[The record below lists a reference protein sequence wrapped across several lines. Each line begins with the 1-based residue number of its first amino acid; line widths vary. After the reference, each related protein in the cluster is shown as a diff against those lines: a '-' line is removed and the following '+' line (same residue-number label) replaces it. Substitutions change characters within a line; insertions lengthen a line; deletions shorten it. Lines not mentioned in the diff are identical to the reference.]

1 MNKLLSFK
9 ETELIINI
17 PPKKKHQTQIVSWVN
32 FTKHLSKE
40 QCQLG
45 CYRILGGVPCAI
57 Q

>member
-1 MNKLLSFK
+1 MSKLLSFK

-32 FTKHLSKE
+32 FTKHLSKK

-45 CYRILGGVPCAI
+45 CYEY
-57 Q
+57 